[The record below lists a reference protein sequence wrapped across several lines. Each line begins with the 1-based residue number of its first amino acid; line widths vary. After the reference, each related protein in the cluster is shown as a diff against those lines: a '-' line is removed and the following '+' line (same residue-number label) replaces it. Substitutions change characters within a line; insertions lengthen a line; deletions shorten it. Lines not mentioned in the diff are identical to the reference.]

1 MTAQLNKL
9 SAHCLHFIRDI
20 MRDVLINGTQVV
32 AETQRCCILG
42 HCLHHRWSRKAQTL
56 LRDSVRILLFRREE
70 SPSNS
75 EIGKARSPI
84 LCLLPDVVLVCYN
97 SRLDWSK
104 LMLMHTDWSSVVLN
118 PLLKRR
124 SVLLRDDP
132 SGVGGLVGR
141 RVCLPHTQQCFLPRF
156 VVTVHPVEAP
166 LTAVEALLAGQVA
179 VEAE

>member
-1 MTAQLNKL
+1 MSSSMGHKWLP
-9 SAHCLHFIRDI
+9 R
-20 MRDVLINGTQVV
+20 RNGV
-32 AETQRCCILG
+32 ASLGIACIIGGAARLRRC
-42 HCLHHRWSRKAQTL
+42 
-56 LRDSVRILLFRREE
+56 
-70 SPSNS
+70 
-75 EIGKARSPI
+75 SPI

-166 LTAVEALLAGQVA
+166 LTAVEAPLAGS
-179 VEAE
+179 EAWLGQAPPSAQ